1 MIESIARTVCV
12 TVPWAVAQWNRR
24 PASPFWL
31 RAAGHNLRAV
41 KVCLRNPLGG
51 LFLIENF

>member
-1 MIESIARTVCV
+1 MIESIAGTVCV
-12 TVPWAVAQWNRR
+12 TVPRAVAQWIRR

-31 RAAGHNLRAV
+31 RAAGYDLRAV

-51 LFLIENF
+51 LYLIENF